1 MSLFPKF
8 FTAAAIA
15 TTLAL
20 GASAALVMSDSAAMA
35 GPYSATWNFGVS
47 AQTRE
52 INPIMKIRTGSSFYT
67 APQYYSYS
75 NPFGSSVN
83 TPDRIERSQ
92 VASFFLFDDGNELSM
107 FTFFDIPRDADGGN
121 VDATITSTGLAGN
134 NGVYVS
140 VRDDPGDSSYAWN
153 TATGT
158 SNPDWR
164 WSACCTD
171 GMVLSGLPNGV
182 GDEWSLNFAFNN
194 YTGITEF
201 RVYLLNDAY
210 EDGGRTIQSFAIPA
224 PLANSLVIS
233 RTSEVPVVAMSEP
246 AAALFPLAALFLIGG
261 IARNRRRA
269 RTA

>member
-1 MSLFPKF
+1 MSLLPKVFPKI
-8 FTAAAIA
+8 FTAAALA
-15 TTLAL
+15 TTLVM
-20 GASAALVMSDSAAMA
+20 GASGAMA
-35 GPYSATWNFGVS
+35 GPYSATWNSGVS

-67 APQYYSYS
+67 APQYYSY
-75 NPFGSSVN
+75 NTPFGASVN
-83 TPDRIERSQ
+83 TPDQIERSQ

-107 FTFFDIPRDADGGN
+107 FTFFDVPRDPDGGN
-121 VDATITSTGLAGN
+121 VNATITSTGLAGN

-153 TATGT
+153 VANGT

-182 GDEWSLNFAFNN
+182 GDEWSLNFAFND
-194 YTGITEF
+194 YSGVTEF

-210 EDGGRTIQSFAIPA
+210 EDGGRTIQSFNIPA
-224 PLANSLVIS
+224 AQANSLVIS
-233 RTSEVPVVAMSEP
+233 RTSEVTVVAISEP

-269 RTA
+269 RS